1 MSQVGYSKR
10 EDRLLHKS
18 TPGCSLWKRPPV
30 WASLKLEGKHE
41 SCMSDLWYYWTDCQI
56 AKIIHLLLTLK
67 VETEIITAI
76 ILNSLVEPN
85 NNWSKLLWHLAQ
97 RHRIHLTSQPLE
109 NKLLRPVSYYSF
121 LFSLISKKATH
132 ILFNHSQLSN
142 PLHLLEKLSEVPT
155 VRWQS
160 YLKGKNVKNQLN

>member
-1 MSQVGYSKR
+1 MQIHRIQTRSLPSATLQTHGLCVSQVGYSKR
-10 EDRLLHKS
+10 EDRLLHES

-30 WASLKLEGKHE
+30 RASLKLEGKHE
-41 SCMSDLWYYWTDCQI
+41 SCMSDLWYYWTDCQM

-85 NNWSKLLWHLAQ
+85 HNWSKLLWHLAQ
-97 RHRIHLTSQPLE
+97 RHRTHLTSQPLE

-121 LFSLISKKATH
+121 LFSLISKKQH
-132 ILFNHSQLSN
+132 ISCSITLSCLTLFI
-142 PLHLLEKLSEVPT
+142 
-155 VRWQS
+155 
-160 YLKGKNVKNQLN
+160 Y